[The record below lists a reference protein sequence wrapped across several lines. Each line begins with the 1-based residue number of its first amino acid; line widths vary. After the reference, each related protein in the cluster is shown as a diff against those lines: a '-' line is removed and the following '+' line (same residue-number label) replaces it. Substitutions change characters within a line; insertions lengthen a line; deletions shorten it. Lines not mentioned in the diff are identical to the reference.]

1 MHTDGCCV
9 IMIRVCGH
17 LSQYEGNN
25 CWIVLKHQSTQVDV
39 GLISFFG
46 SQCRLDIDP
55 TSSRKSLVP
64 WAYGD
69 IRSHSADWG
78 PVEILVWLNIRIS
91 YFSNRVRYAI
101 LHIIR
106 LDMRFNYITL
116 IVCETLICNWLT
128 SRIANLTCL
137 NLRFEYLIQLF
148 LRGPICSSGI
158 PI

>member
-1 MHTDGCCV
+1 MRYRACSWLPPNTTS
-9 IMIRVCGH
+9 RVYVGTIS
-17 LSQYEGNN
+17 SQQ
-25 CWIVLKHQSTQVDV
+25 LKR
-39 GLISFFG
+39 
-46 SQCRLDIDP
+46 RLDIGP

-106 LDMRFNYITL
+106 LDMRFNYVTL
-116 IVCETLICNWLT
+116 IICETLICNWLT

>member
-1 MHTDGCCV
+1 MWYQVKLPYTKLTPFSWLTANKTS
-9 IMIRVCGH
+9 RVYVGPIS
-17 LSQYEGNN
+17 SQQ
-25 CWIVLKHQSTQVDV
+25 LKR
-39 GLISFFG
+39 
-46 SQCRLDIDP
+46 RLDIGP

-106 LDMRFNYITL
+106 LDMRFNYVTL
-116 IVCETLICNWLT
+116 IICETLICNWLT

>member
-1 MHTDGCCV
+1 MRYRACSWLPPNTTS
-9 IMIRVCGH
+9 RVNVGTIS
-17 LSQYEGNN
+17 SQQ
-25 CWIVLKHQSTQVDV
+25 LK
-39 GLISFFG
+39 
-46 SQCRLDIDP
+46 RRMDIGP

-64 WAYGD
+64 WAYGN

-106 LDMRFNYITL
+106 LDMRFKYLTL
-116 IVCETLICNWLT
+116 IICETLICNWLT

-148 LRGPICSSGI
+148 LRGPICSTGI